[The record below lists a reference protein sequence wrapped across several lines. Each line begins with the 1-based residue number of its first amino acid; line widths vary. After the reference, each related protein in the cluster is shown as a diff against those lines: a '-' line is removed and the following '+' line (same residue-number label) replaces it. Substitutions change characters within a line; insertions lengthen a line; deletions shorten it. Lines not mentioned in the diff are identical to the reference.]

1 MVFERKH
8 IKVDGAI
15 AGVSGIVDNY
25 NNTNASGYINRIR
38 IRQIKEMQ
46 GDGTIRHNDPPPE
59 PRK

>member
-8 IKVDGAI
+8 VKVDGAI
-15 AGVSGIVDNY
+15 GSVSGIIDNY

-38 IRQIKEMQ
+38 LRQIKEMR
-46 GDGTIRHNDPPPE
+46 GGGTIRHNDPPPE